1 MPCAIKNPSNIDLT
15 DLEPHVH
22 GVYDYFDQ
30 KIGFNKPPTMVFDS
44 DPTNQPNVLG
54 KTAAYDPQTLQ
65 IHVYTDGRHPKDML
79 RSIAHELIHHWQNEE
94 GRLDVGGYSGP
105 GYYLKNKD
113 LNKLEKEAMELGNGY
128 LREYEDKKKLEEKKR
143 MSIKEWKNNELNQR
157 LMKRFGI
164 IKEQKDAGCP
174 PGKRW
179 EGAEEGEE
187 GGKCVELQEENIEE
201 TNLYK
206 RDDDLEEAADKNTG
220 MSGVAGDDKD
230 DTYMG
235 HIKEDSGEDEAWHDW
250 KNEHADDDH
259 IKEIEHHLR
268 SLKDDRDYEREGS
281 EYDDDDYEDDRKD
294 ESLKEGGRKRKD
306 PRNRRWKEDERFRP
320 LQEDS
325 GEEEAWHDWKNE
337 HADDDHIRE
346 IEHHLRALK
355 DDRDYEEEGAEY
367 DKDKYEDDR
376 MDEDD
381 DSKGLNPMLSPKEEE
396 EWQRINPATV
406 NESLRNRVKKVL
418 KKNKKL
424 RLRFK

>member
-22 GVYDYFDQ
+22 GMYDYFNQ
-30 KIGFNKPPTMVFDS
+30 KIGFNRPPTMVFDS
-44 DPTNQPNVLG
+44 DPANQSNVLG

-174 PGKRW
+174 PGTRW
-179 EGAEEGEE
+179 RGGEEGEE

-235 HIKEDSGEDEAWHDW
+235 HIKEDSSED
-250 KNEHADDDH
+250 
-259 IKEIEHHLR
+259 
-268 SLKDDRDYEREGS
+268 
-281 EYDDDDYEDDRKD
+281 
-294 ESLKEGGRKRKD
+294 
-306 PRNRRWKEDERFRP
+306 
-320 LQEDS
+320 
-325 GEEEAWHDWKNE
+325 EAWHDWKNE

>member
-220 MSGVAGDDKD
+220 MSGVAGDD
-230 DTYMG
+230 
-235 HIKEDSGEDEAWHDW
+235 
-250 KNEHADDDH
+250 
-259 IKEIEHHLR
+259 
-268 SLKDDRDYEREGS
+268 
-281 EYDDDDYEDDRKD
+281 EDDRKD